1 MAPKRRPINGNFFIE
16 KKLNCS
22 VLNITNKLLHTH
34 MMRYLLL
41 YLLPLMAMIST
52 GCGSRSS
59 DTTTE
64 EKPAFSLERAAQ
76 KDKTE
81 SVEKADPASKRIVL
95 DQLGTGPVQSVELHS
110 LDPQWAEQGRQLFEQ
125 KCHACHRADRQ
136 FIGPSLSGVLQRR
149 NPVWVMNMILNP
161 DQMVQ
166 KDPLA
171 QELFMEFNGSPM
183 TDLNLTSD
191 QARTILEYFRT
202 L

>member
-1 MAPKRRPINGNFFIE
+1 
-16 KKLNCS
+16 
-22 VLNITNKLLHTH
+22 
-34 MMRYLLL
+34 MRYLPQISAVLL
-41 YLLPLMAMIST
+41 SLMAW
-52 GCGSRSS
+52 GCTPKNETQNTAGQPGF
-59 DTTTE
+59 T
-64 EKPAFSLERAAQ
+64 LERAA
-76 KDKTE
+76 KKTTADKATL
-81 SVEKADPASKRIVL
+81 SNPASTRIAL
-95 DQLGTGPVQSVELHS
+95 DQLGVGPVQEVTLGE

-125 KCHACHRADRQ
+125 KCHACHRADRK
-136 FIGPSLSGVLQRR
+136 FIGPSLAGVLQRR

-183 TDLNLTSD
+183 TNLNLTED

>member
-1 MAPKRRPINGNFFIE
+1 
-16 KKLNCS
+16 
-22 VLNITNKLLHTH
+22 
-34 MMRYLLL
+34 MRYLPQISAGLL
-41 YLLPLMAMIST
+41 SLMAW
-52 GCGSRSS
+52 GC
-59 DTTTE
+59 TPKTE
-64 EKPAFSLERAAQ
+64 TQNTADQPGFSLERAAQ
-76 KDKTE
+76 KPSTDTA
-81 SVEKADPASKRIVL
+81 VAPNPASTRIVL
-95 DQLGTGPVQSVELHS
+95 DQKGVGPVQEVTLVELN
-110 LDPQWAEQGRQLFEQ
+110 PPWAEQGKQLFEQ
-125 KCHACHRADRQ
+125 KCHACHRADRK

-183 TDLNLTSD
+183 TDLNLTED

>member
-1 MAPKRRPINGNFFIE
+1 MKR
-16 KKLNCS
+16 
-22 VLNITNKLLHTH
+22 H
-34 MMRYLLL
+34 LLL
-41 YLLPLMAMIST
+41 YLLPLMAMFTT
-52 GCGSRSS
+52 GCSNRSN
-59 DTTTE
+59 DTTTDQ
-64 EKPAFSLERAAQ
+64 KPAFSLQRAAQ

-81 SVEKADPASKRIVL
+81 SVVQADPASARIVL
-95 DQLGTGPVQSVELHS
+95 DQLGTGPIKSVELQTV
-110 LDPQWAEQGRQLFEQ
+110 DPEWAEQGRQLFEQ
-125 KCHACHRADRQ
+125 KCHACHRADRK
-136 FIGPSLSGVLQRR
+136 FIGPSLAGVLQRR

-183 TDLNLTSD
+183 TNLNLTND